1 LQFLTN
7 QKALFFTD
15 KTVTDKKVTFVYIGL
30 AFYVQD
36 QGSVQ
41 IFPQNKPN
49 KHLQT
54 VCNAAL
60 FC

>member
-1 LQFLTN
+1 LSVSYWQFLTN

-41 IFPQNKPN
+41 IFPQKQA
-49 KHLQT
+49 K
-54 VCNAAL
+54 
-60 FC
+60 